1 VINNKNHGGIIMN
14 IGEIINDSIK
24 YPLSNKR
31 TFLFLG
37 LIVILGDLYSILGS
51 TTHNSLII
59 ILGILALIFAF
70 VRSGYLLRIME
81 FSTTNNNIL
90 PKLNRWKDL
99 FVNGLKVI
107 VVTLVYVIPILIIVV
122 PLSMI
127 IAITSISSGTNL
139 ADTNM
144 FKTFGLVSI
153 IVGLYMVIIYP
164 ILFMSLA
171 NMAKNGNNIDKSFKF
186 NVIKNTISNVGLG
199 NFVIWYIF
207 TGLIFVFLFIVGLG
221 LSSIFNLV
229 HFKFIGD
236 LLASLT
242 VTPFAMIFLYRSASL
257 IYLNGSQVKT

>member
-1 VINNKNHGGIIMN
+1 MINNKNHGGIIMN

-153 IVGLYMVIIYP
+153 IV
-164 ILFMSLA
+164 
-171 NMAKNGNNIDKSFKF
+171 
-186 NVIKNTISNVGLG
+186 
-199 NFVIWYIF
+199 
-207 TGLIFVFLFIVGLG
+207 
-221 LSSIFNLV
+221 
-229 HFKFIGD
+229 
-236 LLASLT
+236 
-242 VTPFAMIFLYRSASL
+242 
-257 IYLNGSQVKT
+257 